1 MVNRAVFQ
9 LQRVRLDKL
18 IYTTLISLLLVVWLF
33 PVALSVLTSIKTDA
47 EMIMGPFALPHSLY
61 LGAYIQAWNLLHL
74 GRLLWNTVIYAIG
87 GSLLANIFAAIPAF
101 ALGRFRIPGGK
112 FIFILLLTGI
122 MLPQQT
128 VVIPLADILN
138 KIHLSDSI
146 LGLILVHGVYGMPSQ
161 LLILRGFIENIPR
174 ELESAA
180 RVDGASDFGIF
191 RYIILPLLVP
201 AFAVTFTLNFMGIWK
216 EFFFALIFLHDDAL
230 FPITVGV
237 LKITYAEY
245 FTSWNLPAAT
255 LIIAQLPMI
264 ILFIFSYRWITK
276 GIFAGAIKG

>member
-1 MVNRAVFQ
+1 MVNRMLVFRRQ
-9 LQRVRLDKL
+9 IHIDKL
-18 IYTTLISLLLVVWLF
+18 FFTSLLVLLLIIWMF
-33 PVALSVLTSIKTDA
+33 PVALSVMTSLKSDA
-47 EMIMGPFALPHSLY
+47 EMIKGPFAWPERWY
-61 LGAYIQAWNLLHL
+61 FGAYIKAWNLLDL
-74 GRLLWNTVIYAIG
+74 GRLLLNTVLYAIG
-87 GSLLANIFAAIPAF
+87 GSFLANLFAAIPAF

-128 VVIPLADILN
+128 VVIPLWDILN
-138 KIHLSDSI
+138 KISLNNTI

-161 LLILRGFIENIPR
+161 LLILRGFIQNIPK

-180 RVDGASDFGIF
+180 RVDGASDFGVF
-191 RYIILPLLVP
+191 RHIILPLLTP

-216 EFFFALIFLHDDAL
+216 EFFFALILLNDDKL
-230 FPITVGV
+230 FPVTVGV
-237 LKITYAEY
+237 LKVTTAQY
-245 FTSWNLPAAT
+245 FSSWNLPAAT

-264 ILFIFSYRWITK
+264 IFFIFAYRWITK